1 MLEIIKSGVISVSMF
16 AVAILILNSFTATLW
31 LLLDR
36 LTDAMF
42 RRMLPIATGKPTLP
56 ALFWSNYV
64 QALLMTIATC
74 LNSMPLIIISFGV
87 AIYIDRKSRPWLAQH
102 TKPIS
107 KK

>member
-31 LLLDR
+31 LLVDR

-42 RRMLPIATGKPTLP
+42 RRMLPTGKPTLP